1 MKKNIIN
8 RGGRLHIQT
17 TYEGKRLRFSTKLKD
32 TKENREYVLREYE
45 KLIKDHLTPKQ
56 EVKPKAKEN
65 LEDFINKILERKKM
79 TLKPRSIKFYMYLF
93 QKLMTFWGIKR

>member
-65 LEDFINKILERKKM
+65 LEDFINKILERKK
-79 TLKPRSIKFYMYLF
+79 
-93 QKLMTFWGIKR
+93 